1 MTAIQRTA
9 NNGYDLRCTGE
20 PATTGIGVYLL
31 GEALFRRVPRR
42 QREQSF
48 FVEDDMPNDSS
59 GHQKQKQ
66 APDSGRDE
74 RRSVES
80 EVAFRLR
87 SRGVRLTGR
96 ETDEELVELL
106 DAVERF
112 ERVVERHGGDLMVD
126 EPMDS
131 GGARE
136 PDDRRFVLP
145 RRQDAETVNAF
156 IDRIAAATDRA
167 SR

>member
-1 MTAIQRTA
+1 
-9 NNGYDLRCTGE
+9 
-20 PATTGIGVYLL
+20 
-31 GEALFRRVPRR
+31 
-42 QREQSF
+42 
-48 FVEDDMPNDSS
+48 MPNAEGSHD
-59 GHQKQKQ
+59 HKT
-66 APDSGRDE
+66 PDSGRDE
-74 RRSVES
+74 RRRVES

-87 SRGVRLTGR
+87 SRGVHLTGR
-96 ETDEELVELL
+96 ETDDELVQLL

-131 GGARE
+131 DQARE

-145 RRQDAETVNAF
+145 RRADGETVSVF
-156 IDRIAAATDRA
+156 VSRIAEATDRA